1 MSNDRVKLV
10 REISRSG
17 IATVW
22 EGWDNSLDRKVLV
35 KSIHPQFARD
45 ADLRIRFEREARAIA
60 RLSHPNVV
68 QIYDIQTGEDSFSL
82 LLEFV
87 EGETLGN
94 VLKRRGVL
102 PYGLA
107 LKITTDVLSGLE
119 EAHKNG
125 IIHRDLKPDNILIS
139 NAGAVKITDF
149 GLASLRDLPAV
160 TQDGMVVG
168 TPTYMSPE
176 QALGGE
182 IGAQTDLFTCGAMF
196 FEMLTGN
203 RLIKG
208 ENLGEA
214 FQNVMKYRSPDLSD
228 WDDFIPQHARKM
240 LDQLIDRD
248 PSARPESAHVAREV
262 LLTDPPEP
270 VSDQGGVAAF
280 LAGNDRTAPA
290 IPKEHR
296 KKVHPRVYWFAS
308 IAVFLV
314 LLLVAIFNFAKQEQ
328 PPMTKTIEPR
338 PKDTT
343 ATPPVVKIDTT
354 AKIVE
359 TIPKPA
365 DTTRKQSTTPKRD
378 TLSTTPPV
386 KQEPVPTGPAYV
398 TITSSPWAKVFYKDS
413 LLGITPLVSPIKLPS
428 GDGVFVFLNDQIG
441 LPVTR
446 QVNLRAADTT
456 EISADLQE
464 SVGRLKVASVR
475 PWADVYVDGQ
485 LRFRTPSTQV
495 VYLPLGRHSL
505 ELRHPNFPTY
515 QKDVI
520 FENGDPVYEVRV
532 DLTQL

>member
-1 MSNDRVKLV
+1 MSTDRVKLV
-10 REISRSG
+10 RELSRSG

-68 QIYDIQTGEDSFSL
+68 QIYDIHSGEDSLSL

-94 VLKRRGVL
+94 LLKRRGVL

-107 LKITTDVLSGLE
+107 LKITTDVLAGLE
-119 EAHKNG
+119 EAHKHG

-139 NAGAVKITDF
+139 RTGAVKITDF

-160 TQDGMVVG
+160 TQEGMVVG

-182 IGAQTDLFTCGAMF
+182 TGPQTDLFTCGAMF

-214 FQNVMKYRSPDLSD
+214 FQNVMKYRPPELGE
-228 WDDFIPQHARKM
+228 WDEFIPEHARKI
-240 LDQLIDRD
+240 LEQLIDRD
-248 PSARPESAHVAREV
+248 PTSRPESAHVTRYA

-270 VSDQGGVAAF
+270 LADPNGIAAF
-280 LAGNDRTAPA
+280 MSGNERTEPA

-296 KKVHPRVYWFAS
+296 RRIRPQVLWFAVSAIALAIVLVALFNFVKTDLPPVTKKTEPRARDS
-308 IAVFLV
+308 IA
-314 LLLVAIFNFAKQEQ
+314 
-328 PPMTKTIEPR
+328 TR
-338 PKDTT
+338 P
-343 ATPPVVKIDTT
+343 
-354 AKIVE
+354 VE
-359 TIPKPA
+359 TL
-365 DTTRKQSTTPKRD
+365 DTTRVADTPATPVDTTRTPPLSKPRD
-378 TLSTTPPV
+378 TLATTPPV
-386 KQEPVPTGPAYV
+386 KKPLAPSGPAYV
-398 TITSSPWAKVFYKDS
+398 TITSTPWAKVFYNDS
-413 LLGITPLVSPIKLPS
+413 LLGITPLVSPIQLPS
-428 GDGVFVFLNDQIG
+428 GQGILVFLNDQIG

-446 QVNLRAADTT
+446 QLNLPAADTT
-456 EISADLQE
+456 EVSVDLQE

-475 PWADVYVDGQ
+475 PWADVFVDGQ
-485 LRFRTPSTQV
+485 MKFRTPSTQV
-495 VYLPLGRHSL
+495 VFLPLGRHTL

-515 QKDVI
+515 HQEII